1 MKQILKSI
9 GFGIVLGAVAFFIPF
24 LFKFI
29 FAVMIIG
36 FLFKMMFKGRRH
48 RHFANKF
55 EGFGNHYAPI
65 VPIDNQWYKP
75 SVRDNGPVQNINVNY

>member
-9 GFGIVLGAVAFFIPF
+9 GFGILLGAVAFFIPF
-24 LFKFI
+24 IFKFI
-29 FAVMIIG
+29 FAVLIIG
-36 FLFKMMFKGRRH
+36 FVFKMIFRARRH

-55 EGFGNHYAPI
+55 EGFGNHYALI

-75 SVRDNGPVQNINVNY
+75 SVQGNGLVQNINVNY